1 MKSDF
6 DAAGMPAKI
15 ASAIREQVARGV
27 LGPGLRLGQTELAT
41 QFRASRV
48 PVREALK
55 MLSAEGVVDHDPNRG
70 FFVSRISSSEVRQLF
85 RLRDLIETELLQS
98 LKWPEKAQIK
108 DLEARARELE
118 RLLDSGDW
126 TTWWTLHRQ
135 FHQTV
140 LDLSGE
146 KVIVREAMRLW
157 GLTDRYRSLLS
168 LPRRPS
174 AERAVVE
181 KLEIVK
187 ALEDRDPDAITA
199 IRARRRDEFRDMVLE
214 QLQARGL

>member
-6 DAAGMPAKI
+6 DTAGMPAKI
-15 ASAIREQVARGV
+15 ANAIREQVARGV
-27 LGPGLRLGQTELAT
+27 LGPGLRLGQTDLAT

-108 DLEARARELE
+108 DLESRARELE
-118 RLLDSGDW
+118 RLLDTGDW
-126 TTWWTLHRQ
+126 TTWWNLHRQ
-135 FHQTV
+135 FHQNV

-181 KLEIVK
+181 KLEMVK
-187 ALEDRDPDAITA
+187 ALEDHDLDAIIA

>member
-1 MKSDF
+1 MATETDSS
-6 DAAGMPAKI
+6 GMPAKI
-15 ASAIREQVARGV
+15 ANAIREQVARGV

-70 FFVSRISSSEVRQLF
+70 FFVSRISSSEARQLF
-85 RLRDLIETELLQS
+85 RLRELIETELLRS
-98 LKWPEKAQIK
+98 LKWPEKAEIK
-108 DLEARARELE
+108 QLETRARELE
-118 RLLDSGDW
+118 RLLDTGDW
-126 TTWWTLHRQ
+126 TTWWKLHRA
-135 FHQTV
+135 FHQSL

-146 KVIVREAMRLW
+146 KVMVREAMRLW

-181 KLEIVK
+181 KLELVK
-187 ALEDRDPDAITA
+187 ALADQDMEAMIA
-199 IRARRRDEFRDMVLE
+199 IRAKRRDEFRDMVLE
-214 QLQARGL
+214 QLQTRGL

>member
-1 MKSDF
+1 
-6 DAAGMPAKI
+6 MPAKI
-15 ASAIREQVARGV
+15 ANAIREQVARGV

-70 FFVSRISSSEVRQLF
+70 FFVSRISSAEARQLF
-85 RLRDLIETELLQS
+85 RLRELIETELLRS
-98 LKWPEKAQIK
+98 LKWPDKAEIK
-108 DLEARARELE
+108 QLESRARELE
-118 RLLDSGDW
+118 RLLDTGDW
-126 TTWWTLHRQ
+126 TTWWNLHRG
-135 FHQTV
+135 FHQTL

-146 KVIVREAMRLW
+146 KIMVREAMRLW

-181 KLEIVK
+181 KLELVQ
-187 ALEDRDPDAITA
+187 ALAEQDLDAMVA
-199 IRARRRDEFRDMVLE
+199 IRAKRRDEFRDMVLE
-214 QLQARGL
+214 QLQTRGL